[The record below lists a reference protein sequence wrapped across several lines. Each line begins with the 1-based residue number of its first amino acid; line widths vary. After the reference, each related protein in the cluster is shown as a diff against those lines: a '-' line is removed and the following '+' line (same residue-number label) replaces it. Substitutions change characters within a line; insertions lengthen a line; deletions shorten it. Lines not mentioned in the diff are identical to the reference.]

1 MYLTTITFKPYGLL
15 IYTLMYVRMA
25 HVHASTDLSIMK
37 SRHFSPH
44 PHELDPTYIRN
55 LPDVHKTETSNIR
68 RIWMG
73 E

>member
-1 MYLTTITFKPYGLL
+1 
-15 IYTLMYVRMA
+15 MYVRMA